1 MSETAVRPP
10 VKAPAVPPV
19 GAARRA
25 QQSPGVLALKKL
37 LAPVASLRVTVV
49 LFALSI
55 LLVFFGTLAQ
65 VDEGIFTV
73 LKEYFRTGLAWIPL
87 QIFVRF
93 GQVFFG
99 VPASA
104 RLEGS
109 FPFPGG
115 WLLGG
120 LLLVNLIA
128 AHAVRFRFT
137 LKRAGVLVLHTGLV
151 ILMLSEVVTGV
162 YGTEGRMTIEEGTS
176 ANYVEDPHTVEL
188 AVILPLDAKKDDVV
202 AVPGPRLEKG
212 GTIRHPDLP
221 FDIDVAEYMRN
232 SNEPKQ
238 GSDGPNPA
246 TVGDGVKAVVT
257 RRPDEAG
264 TDSRI
269 DIPSA
274 YLTFKKKDSGE
285 SLGTYLVS
293 VWLSHPQKVQV
304 GDKTYEV
311 VLRFQRTYEPYSMHL
326 IKFSH
331 DVYPGTDIPRNF
343 SSKVRV
349 MDTERRED
357 REVLISMNSP
367 FQYGR
372 GSLFSLGGETF
383 YQADYLKDGRVGT
396 VLQVV
401 KNPGWILPYISCTM
415 VALGMLIHFSLNLVG
430 FIQRSAAR

>member
-73 LKEYFRTGLAWIPL
+73 LHKYFRTGLAWIPL

-104 RLEGS
+104 RLEGN

-120 LLLVNLIA
+120 LLLVNLLA
-128 AHAVRFRFT
+128 AHAVRFRFA

-162 YGTEGRMTIEEGTS
+162 YGTEGRMTIEEGAS
-176 ANYVEDPHTVEL
+176 ANYVE
-188 AVILPLDAKKDDVV
+188 
-202 AVPGPRLEKG
+202 
-212 GTIRHPDLP
+212 
-221 FDIDVAEYMRN
+221 
-232 SNEPKQ
+232 
-238 GSDGPNPA
+238 
-246 TVGDGVKAVVT
+246 
-257 RRPDEAG
+257 
-264 TDSRI
+264 
-269 DIPSA
+269 
-274 YLTFKKKDSGE
+274 
-285 SLGTYLVS
+285 
-293 VWLSHPQKVQV
+293 
-304 GDKTYEV
+304 
-311 VLRFQRTYEPYSMHL
+311 
-326 IKFSH
+326 
-331 DVYPGTDIPRNF
+331 
-343 SSKVRV
+343 
-349 MDTERRED
+349 
-357 REVLISMNSP
+357 
-367 FQYGR
+367 
-372 GSLFSLGGETF
+372 
-383 YQADYLKDGRVGT
+383 
-396 VLQVV
+396 
-401 KNPGWILPYISCTM
+401 
-415 VALGMLIHFSLNLVG
+415 
-430 FIQRSAAR
+430 